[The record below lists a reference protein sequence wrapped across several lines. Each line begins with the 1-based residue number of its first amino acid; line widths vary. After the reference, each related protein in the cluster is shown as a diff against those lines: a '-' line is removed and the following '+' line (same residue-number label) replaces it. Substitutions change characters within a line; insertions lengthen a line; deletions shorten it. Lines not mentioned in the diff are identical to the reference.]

1 MYFLSEKLP
10 FDHEKECV
18 YESKFTP
25 KKDPNSRLLR
35 AGGKNIKHIQNID
48 GTLYIDPNSDFEA
61 HVAESNFY
69 LIQVCIKMILI
80 TQSFIKI
87 MFFVRIFR
95 NIGFMVQMV
104 GSTILD
110 IIPFLIFIMMFIL
123 YFALISIITEI
134 DWDPA
139 GSNYPDLQKSTI
151 AMLQTY
157 RNSIGD
163 IEVPNYQFWL
173 NRFLI
178 NVTEANNTHRD
189 GPDHKHYHEP

>member
-1 MYFLSEKLP
+1 
-10 FDHEKECV
+10 
-18 YESKFTP
+18 
-25 KKDPNSRLLR
+25 
-35 AGGKNIKHIQNID
+35 
-48 GTLYIDPNSDFEA
+48 
-61 HVAESNFY
+61 
-69 LIQVCIKMILI
+69 
-80 TQSFIKI
+80 
-87 MFFVRIFR
+87 
-95 NIGFMVQMV
+95 
-104 GSTILD
+104 
-110 IIPFLIFIMMFIL
+110 MMFIL